1 MSKTTVTYRDIAVG
15 AAEAASITATGQTA
29 ESAVQRLAAGVPT
42 SAIPT
47 MEPNRWL
54 LNGTFQ
60 PFYDEDVYGYWS
72 EEISDETGAFAVAP
86 MITVSFSKQFSS
98 MGISLVFDE
107 QTGEYCSKVHLQ
119 WYQGETLKAEK
130 TYYPTGIQYFCENRI
145 ESYDKIVLTVQ
156 QTNLPKRR
164 AKINQILFGVTRVFG
179 MNELRNA
186 VITNQ
191 LDESTLQLPSST
203 FTWTLDSIQPID
215 YMFQLKQPVEV
226 RNGENLLGVYYIDGS
241 NRKSQT
247 VYRVECKDAL
257 GVLDEKDFP
266 GGAYLDGISAK
277 ALLETLAQPF
287 EVEYGAG
294 VEDTTLTGV
303 LLNGTNR
310 SAIQQVLF
318 AWGVCMATDAG
329 ETLRV
334 FRLPEAVK
342 EIEKDDTFTGATV
355 KTSSIVTQVEVT
367 AHTYTEADNG
377 GVLVNG
383 IRYND
388 EQQVFIV
395 KNPDVIATDKVN
407 VKTMKAVTLISPD
420 IGQAT
425 AQRIY
430 DWYCKRDT
438 ISAKIVYDGERLGD
452 RVKIYTPWDTLM
464 EGHLQKME
472 VSLSNTV
479 VYKAEVITREGGQAL

>member
-15 AAEAASITATGQTA
+15 AAEAASIAAIGQTA
-29 ESAVQRLAAGVPT
+29 ESEVQRLAVGVPT
-42 SAIPT
+42 RAIPT

-54 LNGTFQ
+54 LDGSFQ
-60 PFYDEDVYGYWS
+60 PFYDEDSYGYWS
-72 EEISDETGAFAVAP
+72 DEISDETGAFTTDPVL
-86 MITVSFSKQFSS
+86 TVSFSKQFSS
-98 MGISLVFDE
+98 MGISLIFDE
-107 QTGEYCSKVHLQ
+107 QTGEYCSKIHLQ
-119 WYQGETLKAEK
+119 WYQGDALKAEK
-130 TYYPTGIQYFCENRI
+130 TYYPNEVQYFCSNRI
-145 ESYDKIVLTVQ
+145 ESYDKVVIIIQ
-156 QTNLPKRR
+156 QTNLPIRR
-164 AKINQILFGVTRVFG
+164 AKINKILFGVTRVFG
-179 MNELRNA
+179 MNELRDA
-186 VITNQ
+186 AITNQ
-191 LDESTLQLPSST
+191 MDESTLQLPSST
-203 FTWTLDSIQPID
+203 FTWTLDSIHPVD

-226 RNGENLLGVYYIDGS
+226 RNGDNLLGVYYIDGS

-266 GGAYLDGISAK
+266 GAVYLGGISAK
-277 ALLETLAQPF
+277 TLLESLAQPF
-287 EVEYGAG
+287 EVEYLDG

-318 AWGVCMATDAG
+318 AWGVCIATDAG

-334 FRLPEAVK
+334 FNLPNTTK
-342 EIEKDDTFTGATV
+342 EIEKDLTFTGATV

-367 AHTYTEADNG
+367 AHTYTEAESG
-377 GVLVNG
+377 GVMVNG

-388 EQQVFIV
+388 EQQVFVV

-407 VKTMKAVTLISPD
+407 VKTMKAATLISPD
-420 IGQAT
+420 IGQET

-452 RVKIYTPWDTLM
+452 RVRIYTPWDTLM

-472 VSLSNTV
+472 ISLSNTV
-479 VYKAEVITREGGQAL
+479 VYRAEVVTKEGGQA